1 MKRAHYQ
8 EDTEYKWPPGPGVGG
23 GGRCSQDPGPAPSP
37 SLSGE
42 MLKDMAK
49 VGLLAQEGGFVCACW
64 VGWGVAPW
72 GGGAEDRR
80 GRRVG
85 VCLQN
90 LLSSLGF
97 AVCCSRRGRPVATRS
112 ISSLLSPS
120 YQSDAC
126 PVWFLQTLSIEILS
140 GKHESPPFAF
150 PLLPLLVGR
159 LSWKPK

>member
-8 EDTEYKWPPGPGVGG
+8 EDTEYEWPPGPGVGG
-23 GGRCSQDPGPAPSP
+23 GGRCSQDPGPAP

-49 VGLLAQEGGFVCACW
+49 VGLLAQEGGFVCTCW

-97 AVCCSRRGRPVATRS
+97 AVCCS
-112 ISSLLSPS
+112 
-120 YQSDAC
+120 
-126 PVWFLQTLSIEILS
+126 
-140 GKHESPPFAF
+140 
-150 PLLPLLVGR
+150 
-159 LSWKPK
+159 